1 MQLLL
6 IESGIPANPCSRGLW
21 RSAATVRAMA
31 IVFLLLLVAIGPAFA
46 ASCEELKGM
55 KVSGGIVTAAEHIE
69 KGSTPAGSR
78 GAIMPPLPQYCR
90 VTANLSFGPDSKI
103 IVELW
108 LPDPAEWNG
117 KFLGTGNGGFAGS
130 IAVGDLRTGI
140 GLSYATANTNMGTAG
155 GYAGGTG
162 KPEMIK
168 DWGWRSTH
176 AMTLAGKEI
185 TQAYYMHPIAK
196 SYFSGCSTGG
206 HQALMEAQ
214 RYPEDYDG
222 ILAGAAGN
230 NRIALHLAFLYYL
243 RVAQDNPGYWMS
255 REQGAMVR
263 KAVLSR
269 CAGQGSGLPTDDF
282 VANPGTCDFKPES
295 LQCKPGQDA
304 AACLTAPQLTMLKK
318 IYAGVQNLSNGHTIY
333 PGNPFGTEASA
344 VARLGTQG
352 GGAGR
357 GTSDL
362 LNWAKGPAYNPA
374 TFDFNKDVEELYKV
388 WGADI
393 NALSADLSAFRK
405 RGGKLITYHGWQ
417 DTTVS
422 PFDSINYYDR
432 LSDAKSFVRLF
443 MVPGMDHCQNGP
455 GLDSFG
461 TRAVEGQLPDPDH
474 NIVSA
479 LDRWVTAGI
488 APEEVIATKWSGG
501 FGGGRG
507 GGRGGAVA
515 ETPAPPPP
523 PRVLLATRP
532 ICAYPRVAQ
541 YKGSGDNTKAE
552 NYKCIAAPKAKFT
565 PPAPEYL
572 VNSGAF
578 GH

>member
-1 MQLLL
+1 MLL
-6 IESGIPANPCSRGLW
+6 
-21 RSAATVRAMA
+21 TVAM
-31 IVFLLLLVAIGPAFA
+31 GPACA
-46 ASCEELKGM
+46 ASCESLRGM
-55 KVSGGIVTAAEHIE
+55 KVSGGTVTAAEHIE
-69 KGSTPAGSR
+69 KGATPAGGR
-78 GAIMPPLPQYCR
+78 GAITPPLPQYCR
-90 VTANLSFGPDSKI
+90 VTAVLSSGPDSKI
-103 IVELW
+103 NVELW
-108 LPDPAEWNG
+108 LPDPSEWNG

-140 GLSYATANTNMGTAG
+140 GLSYATANTDMGTVG

-176 AMTLAGKEI
+176 AMTVAGKEI
-185 TQAYYMHPIAK
+185 TLAYYAHPIAK
-196 SYFSGCSTGG
+196 SYFTGCSTGG

-255 REQGAMVR
+255 REQGTMVR
-263 KAVLSR
+263 KAVIAR
-269 CAGQGSGLPTDDF
+269 CAGQGSGLTTDDWA
-282 VANPGTCDFKPES
+282 ANPGTCDFKPET
-295 LQCKPGQDA
+295 LQCKPGQDPQS
-304 AACLTAPQLTMLKK
+304 CLTSPQLTMLKK
-318 IYAGVQNLSNGHTIY
+318 LYAGVQNLANGHTIY
-333 PGNPFGTEASA
+333 PGNPFGTEASGA
-344 VARLGTQG
+344 ARLGTLG

-357 GTSDL
+357 GTTDL
-362 LNWAKGPAYNPA
+362 LNWAKGPAYSPV

-432 LSDAKSFVRLF
+432 LQNSKSFVRLF

-474 NIVSA
+474 NMVSA
-479 LDRWVTAGI
+479 LDRWVTKGV
-488 APEEVIATKWSGG
+488 APEQVIATKWSGG
-501 FGGGRG
+501 FGAGGRG
-507 GGRGGAVA
+507 GGRGFSGGGRGGSGAGGARSGSGAVGRGGTPVA
-515 ETPAPPPP
+515 DMPAPPPQ

-532 ICAYPRVAQ
+532 LCAYPKVAR
-541 YKGSGDNTKAE
+541 YKGTGDNTKAE
-552 NYKCIAAPKAKFT
+552 NFQCVAAPKAKFT

-572 VNSGAF
+572 DNSGTF